1 MSSMRKRPTKLAG
14 LKRPPA
20 KLAAHRKG
28 GSLLGAM
35 AGPMARA
42 TGWPALDD
50 SQIAFRG
57 GELTLLAGRS
67 AHGKSNFLLNLML
80 NWLEQDPSCHIFF
93 YSLEMTPQQAAA
105 RLLTILVAK
114 HGGAS
119 ISATQALKFLKEAQ
133 TLPPVGAG
141 IETLRRLEER
151 IHFVYEPLWDVDQLA
166 TDVLTRRAEGIGAV
180 IVDPLTGLSVPPQRM
195 RQDRRDLELSHISRR
210 LKEIAVRL
218 NCPVIGA
225 APTRAMRF
233 EEGEEIRALIGKGR
247 EFQDM
252 EIEDAIRARRP
263 RLSHLSEGS
272 LEQEADMVLSL
283 LSYLSDFQQEMEPDH
298 RLLFQSRTKGLLEI
312 SALKNRLG
320 PLENA
325 ELEMDSKTSLVRDN
339 PHMKSL

>member
-1 MSSMRKRPTKLAG
+1 MRPVSR
-14 LKRPPA
+14 RNA
-20 KLAAHRKG
+20 KKTAAPRKG

-35 AGPMARA
+35 ATPLARP
-42 TGWPALDD
+42 TQWPALDAT
-50 SQIAFRG
+50 QIAFRG

-80 NWLEQDPSCHIFF
+80 NWLESEARGRMLF

-105 RLLTILVAK
+105 RLLSMLVAK
-114 HGGAS
+114 SGGAS
-119 ISATQALKFLKEAQ
+119 ISASQALKFLRDKQA
-133 TLPPVGAG
+133 PAPVLAA
-141 IETLRRLEER
+141 LNSLSKLEER
-151 IHFVYEPLWDVDQLA
+151 ISFVYEPLWDVDQLA
-166 TDVLTRRAEGIGAV
+166 VDVMTRGGEGVAAV
-180 IVDPLTGLSVPPQRM
+180 FVDPLTGLSAPPSRM

-233 EEGEEIRALIGKGR
+233 EEGEEMRALIAKGR

-263 RLSHLSEGS
+263 RLNHLAEGS

-298 RLLFQSRTKGLLEI
+298 RLLFQSRTKGLLEV

-325 ELEMDSKTSLVRDN
+325 ELEMDSKTSLIRDN
-339 PHMKSL
+339 PLAKSL

>member
-1 MSSMRKRPTKLAG
+1 MSLPKRGKKPSG
-14 LKRPPA
+14 LKRAPA
-20 KLAAHRKG
+20 KQASPRKG

-35 AGPMARA
+35 TVPLARL
-42 TGWPALDD
+42 TGWPALD
-50 SQIAFRG
+50 STQIAFRG

-80 NWLEQDPSCHIFF
+80 NWLERDPKCRILY

-105 RLLTILVAK
+105 RLLSMITARQ
-114 HGGAS
+114 GGAS
-119 ISATQALKFLKEAQ
+119 ISSTQALKFLKEGSA
-133 TLPPVGAG
+133 PAPVTASLD
-141 IETLRRLEER
+141 ILRALEER
-151 IHFVYEPLWDVDQLA
+151 ISFTYEPLWDVDQLA
-166 TDVLTRRAEGIGAV
+166 TDVMTKGADNV
-180 IVDPLTGLSVPPQRM
+180 GAILVDPVTGLSVPPSRS

-218 NCPVIGA
+218 NCPVIAA

-233 EEGEEIRALIGKGR
+233 EEGEEMRALIAKGR

-252 EIEDAIRARRP
+252 EIEDAIRARRT
-263 RLSHLSEGS
+263 RLTHLAEGT
-272 LEQEADMVLSL
+272 LEQEADMVLGL

-298 RLLFQSRTKGLLEI
+298 RLLFQSRTRGLLEL

-325 ELEMDSKTSLVRDN
+325 ELEMDSKTSLIRDN
-339 PHMKSL
+339 PLMKSL